1 MKGDKAAVIV
11 LTVAGM
17 VLFIAGYF
25 MWLIGVFSFL
35 GACGLFGGSGVLF
48 ITAGILYY
56 ETDIKPRRSS
66 KPESAEELETKIT
79 ACRAQL
85 EELEKSLEQT
95 KAGEVK

>member
-1 MKGDKAAVIV
+1 MKGDKTAVIV

-17 VLFIAGYF
+17 VLFIADYF

-35 GACGLFGGSGVLF
+35 GALGLFGGSGVLF
-48 ITAGILYY
+48 ITAGVLYY
-56 ETDIKPRRSS
+56 ETDISPRKS

-95 KAGEVK
+95 KAGEAK